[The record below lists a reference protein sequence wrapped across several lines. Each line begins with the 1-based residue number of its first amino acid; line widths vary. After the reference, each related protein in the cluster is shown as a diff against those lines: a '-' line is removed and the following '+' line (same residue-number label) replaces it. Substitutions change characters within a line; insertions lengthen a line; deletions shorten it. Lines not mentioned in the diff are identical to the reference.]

1 MKKSGKLTQQAV
13 KSLYP
18 NHTSFI
24 DFLPWVE
31 YLPNSQCL
39 LLDDGV
45 SVGAVFEAIPV
56 GTEGRTETRL
66 EEIRDI
72 VEDAF
77 QDSFEERDSHPW
89 VIQFFAKMK
98 PILRNISTN
107 YDITLNHGRKVL
119 FLRQHIYRSLNGIC
133 EGLQYPKACLLIRQ

>member
-1 MKKSGKLTQQAV
+1 MKKSGKLTQQTV

-18 NHTSFI
+18 NHASFI

-45 SVGAVFEAIPV
+45 SVGAVFEVIPV
-56 GTEGRTETRL
+56 GTEGRTEVRL

-89 VIQFFAKMK
+89 VIQFFCQDEAEPSEYLDKLRHYIK
-98 PILRNISTN
+98 PWAQGSVFTTA
-107 YDITLNHGRKVL
+107 Y
-119 FLRQHIYRSLNGIC
+119 
-133 EGLQYPKACLLIRQ
+133 

>member
-45 SVGAVFEAIPV
+45 SVGAV
-56 GTEGRTETRL
+56 L
-66 EEIRDI
+66 
-72 VEDAF
+72 
-77 QDSFEERDSHPW
+77 
-89 VIQFFAKMK
+89 K
-98 PILRNISTN
+98 
-107 YDITLNHGRKVL
+107 
-119 FLRQHIYRSLNGIC
+119 RSLWV
-133 EGLQYPKACLLIRQ
+133 QKAEQKQD